1 MKKVLFNCSTN
12 IQGGAVQ
19 NSANFVL
26 SSQNDQDI
34 EFHYLVS
41 EPVNSIIQHF
51 QKNLRNINLISK
63 SPSRNLKSRSIIK
76 SIENDISPDL
86 VYTMAG
92 PSYVHFDSMHV
103 MGCSNPYIIFA
114 SRDDMKFGRSNYEY
128 IKRYL
133 NTFYQKFYINNADY
147 FIFQTRSSAENF
159 AQRFKITN
167 EKYSY
172 IPNSIGITKQYQNE
186 RTFSDDPTLK
196 ILCPFENYP
205 HKGIHILP
213 SLVRELDRKSLDF
226 KIISTNEPNKNLKKE
241 ILRLGLTDRFE
252 FIGKQRYENMA
263 ENYIKSSIVFMPSIL
278 EIFSSICIEALYF
291 RKPLVVADRLFNRE
305 ITEKYAFY
313 CDPYSIN
320 SCEEAIMKANE
331 KVHDDEYLDAAK
343 EFIMNKYGEY
353 NDRFN
358 AIRKILIGLIK

>member
-12 IQGGAVQ
+12 IQGGAAQ
-19 NSANFVL
+19 NAANFIL
-26 SSQNDQDI
+26 SSQNDKDI

-41 EPVNSIIQHF
+41 EPVKLIVEHF
-51 QKNLRNINLISK
+51 QKNMKNMHIISQ
-63 SPSRNLKSRSIIK
+63 SPSKNLKSRITIG
-76 SIENDISPDL
+76 SIEKNISPDL

-92 PSYVHFDSMHV
+92 PAYVDFKSIHV
-103 MGCSNPYIIFA
+103 MGCSNPYVIFA
-114 SRDDMKFGRSNYEY
+114 SKEDMKFGRSNYEY

-133 NTFYQKFYINNADY
+133 NTFYQNFYIKNADY
-147 FIFQTRSSAENF
+147 FIFQTRSSAQNF
-159 AQRFKITN
+159 AQKFKIAA

-172 IPNSIGITKQYQNE
+172 IPNSIGVTKQYENE
-186 RTFSDDPTLK
+186 CPSAADSTLK
-196 ILCPFENYP
+196 ILCPFENYA

-213 SLVRELDRKSLDF
+213 SLGRELNRNSLDF
-226 KIISTNEPNKNLKKE
+226 KIISTNEPSKYLEKE
-241 ILRLGLTDRFE
+241 ILKLDLTDKFE

-263 ENYIKSSIVFMPSIL
+263 ENYMKSSIIFMPSIL

-291 RKPLVVADRLFNRE
+291 RKPLVVADRSFNRE

-331 KVHDDEYLDAAK
+331 KVHDDDYLDAAK
-343 EFIMNKYGEY
+343 EFILNKYGEY

-358 AIRKILIGLIK
+358 AIRNILIGLIK